1 MKFLKNIYIALLTT
15 FVVASCTQKNTS
27 FTISGTVE
35 NTDNKEV
42 SIVLFNN
49 ETKTDT
55 IASEK
60 LIDNSFQ
67 LTGSVEKPTK
77 VLLFV
82 GHTNIPMI
90 LENDTYSVVLNETQK
105 YVKGGKL
112 NQIVYGYLQQVAFQN
127 AKIDAKKTAA
137 IVFKDIDWLDKE
149 AVELAR
155 AKNDEKN
162 AIAYKIQ
169 NAYMKNILEGDY
181 SELAKIYTLS
191 DNYDWKNYDV
201 DKRIELYKMYNSVLK
216 EPNLIA
222 NEMIQSLTDYKI
234 TEEKK
239 LAVAPGKPFKEVIAK
254 DINNIEISLSETIK
268 NNKYTLLEFW
278 ASWCGP
284 CRGEFPH
291 LKKAYKTYNP
301 KGFEIYGLSLDDK
314 EDRWL
319 KALKEENTPWIN
331 VVDYKD
337 FESDAAIAYFV
348 QGIPASF
355 LISNDGTIVAS
366 GDAIRGFAL
375 DEKLE
380 ELFNEN

>member
-1 MKFLKNIYIALLTT
+1 MKFIKNTYKLFLTVLV
-15 FVVASCTQKNTS
+15 FISCTPEKTN
-27 FTISGTVE
+27 FTISGTIE
-35 NTDNKEV
+35 NTTNEEV
-42 SIVLFNN
+42 SIVLFNV

-55 IASEK
+55 IAVTK
-60 LIDNSFQ
+60 LVDNSFK
-67 LTGSVEKPTK
+67 LTGNVEKPTK

-82 GHTNIPMI
+82 GHKNIPMI
-90 LENDTYSVVLNETQK
+90 LENDNYTVVLNKTEQ
-105 YVKGGKL
+105 YAKGGKL
-112 NQIVYGYLQQVAFQN
+112 NQIVYGYLQQIDYQK
-127 AKIDAKKTAA
+127 AKSDAKKTAA

-149 AVELAR
+149 AVEVAR
-155 AKNDEKN
+155 AKNNEKT
-162 AIAYKIQ
+162 AITYKIQ
-169 NAYMKNILEGDY
+169 NKYMQTILEGDY

-201 DKRIELYKMYNSVLK
+201 DTRIKMFETYNSALN
-216 EPNLIA
+216 EPHPIA
-222 NEMIQSLTDYKI
+222 NEIIQSLTDFKI

-239 LAVAPGKPFKEVIAK
+239 LAVAPGKPFKDVVAK
-254 DINNIEISLSETIK
+254 NIDNEEISLSETIK

-301 KGFEIYGLSLDDK
+301 KGFEIYGLSLDEK

-331 VVDYKD
+331 VVDFKH

-355 LISNDGTIVAS
+355 LIANDGKIVAS
-366 GDAIRGFAL
+366 GDDIRGFSL

-380 ELFNEN
+380 ELFR